1 MEYKVLSNILVLA
14 LLGVSPTSG
23 FVATPSPPSTR
34 LRAGT
39 FVAEQRSLY
48 QPVGDLFRGEYDS
61 CKPQRQSISHLSA
74 VIDSSS
80 LLVSVESWRQYVPL
94 VISFGIIIDIV
105 LGNPLANAVLKP
117 MRPEEGKDNEEKN
130 DNKPRSRARVDA
142 ELIAQQALDKAN
154 NTLELRN
161 FLEERKTDY
170 DRMEEMKRKLDSTM
184 QDMDEDMEAR
194 QKSIDERRAQ

>member
-1 MEYKVLSNILVLA
+1 MEYKTLSLILVLA
-14 LLGVSPTSG
+14 FLGVSRTSG
-23 FVATPSPPSTR
+23 FLATPSPPSTR
-34 LRAGT
+34 PRLGI
-39 FVAEQRSLY
+39 FVVEKRSLC
-48 QPVGDLFRGEYDS
+48 QPVGDLFRGDS
-61 CKPQRQSISHLSA
+61 CKSQRQSISHLSA

-80 LLVSVESWRQYVPL
+80 VLVSVESWRQYVPL
-94 VISFGIIIDIV
+94 VISVGIIIDIV
-105 LGNPLANAVLKP
+105 LGNPLANAILKP
-117 MRPEEGKDNEEKN
+117 MRPEEEKDNEEKKN

-170 DRMEEMKRKLDSTM
+170 DRMEEMKRKLDTTM

-194 QKSIDERRAQ
+194 QKSIDERRTQ

>member
-48 QPVGDLFRGEYDS
+48 QTVGDLFRGEYDS